1 MVQTNDG
8 CENLTFEQN
17 FQKKELNDNLHIL
30 VFTLWLPQIKW
41 ICLLF
46 LCKVLAQK
54 MKFGQ
59 IIFKKAKIDT

>member
-1 MVQTNDG
+1 MMDVKIWLLNKI
-8 CENLTFEQN
+8 F
-17 FQKKELNDNLHIL
+17 KKNELNDNLHIL
-30 VFTLWLPQIKW
+30 VFTPWLPQIKW